1 MPERNALLAALGR
14 AERARIVSFGR
25 VVQLGLKDTLYE
37 VNRPIRYVYFPLS
50 GVLSLVTVL
59 EDGRG
64 VEIAT
69 VGNEGMVGLP
79 AFLGAR
85 SIPGRAFSQVQGESL
100 RIAAAAFRKQVGPN
114 SALHDLL
121 HRYAQA
127 LFNQISWS
135 VACLRQHSI
144 EQRCARWLLM
154 TQDRVAGARF
164 PLTQE
169 FLALMLG
176 VRRAGVSEVA
186 SALQKAGLIK
196 YVRGVMTILDRK
208 RLEER
213 SCECYRVVREE
224 YRRLVGR
231 SGTPM
236 KRSKRGGR

>member
-14 AERARIVSFGR
+14 AERARIVSLGR
-25 VVQLGLKDTLYE
+25 VVQLGLKDSLYE

-100 RIAAAAFRKQVGPN
+100 RIAAATFRKQVGPN
-114 SALHDLL
+114 SGLHDLL

-154 TQDRVAGARF
+154 THDRVAGARF
-164 PLTQE
+164 PLTQD

-176 VRRAGVSEVA
+176 VRRASVSEVA

-213 SCECYRVVREE
+213 SCECYRVVREA

-236 KRSKRGGR
+236 KRSKRRGR